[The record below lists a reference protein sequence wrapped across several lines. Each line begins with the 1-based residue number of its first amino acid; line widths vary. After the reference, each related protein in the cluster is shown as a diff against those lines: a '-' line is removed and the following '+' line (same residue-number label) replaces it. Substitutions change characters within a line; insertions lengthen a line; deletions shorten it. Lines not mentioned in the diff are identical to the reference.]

1 MLAIAVV
8 CGYGLATRLFPDH
21 IGVFDPIAVYRLS
34 EPVGYWNT
42 MGLVAGM
49 GAILAFGFASR
60 ARYAAVRA
68 LAAASLVPFVATA
81 YFTFGRA
88 ALLTLGAGL
97 VLSLDP
103 RRLQA
108 ALTLAVAAPFLA
120 VTVWSA
126 SGLEGLTHADA
137 QLRAAADDGHR
148 FFFVLLAIAGAT
160 AVSSLVLVWAE
171 RRVQPG
177 RNVRRAW
184 GGARRGAARGAARR
198 VRGLR
203 RPRRHR

>member
-8 CGYGLATRLFPDH
+8 CGYGLAARLFPDH

-88 ALLTLGAGL
+88 A
-97 VLSLDP
+97 
-103 RRLQA
+103 
-108 ALTLAVAAPFLA
+108 
-120 VTVWSA
+120 
-126 SGLEGLTHADA
+126 H
-137 QLRAAADDGHR
+137 
-148 FFFVLLAIAGAT
+148 
-160 AVSSLVLVWAE
+160 
-171 RRVQPG
+171 
-177 RNVRRAW
+177 
-184 GGARRGAARGAARR
+184 
-198 VRGLR
+198 
-203 RPRRHR
+203 